1 MSMTELASSTKAGAT
16 IAAGTGMMGQILDL
30 IPNDITKLATLV
42 GICLSLVLIYVQY
55 RNVQKTNLEIEIMRR
70 KEAERLEASLR
81 QREEGQTSEGV
92 R

>member
-1 MSMTELASSTKAGAT
+1 MSVITSTKASAT
-16 IAAGTGMMGQILDL
+16 IAAGTGAMGQILDL

-42 GICLSLVLIYVQY
+42 GICLSLVLIYVQW
-55 RNVQKTNLEIEIMRR
+55 RNAQKTNLEIEIMRR

-81 QREEGQTSEGV
+81 QREERETIEGA